1 MASEL
6 GADAQ
11 SLLVKEI
18 YRSIQGESS
27 FAGWPCSFVRTTGCD
42 LRCVYC
48 DEQHAFRGGER
59 LSLDEVVK
67 RVEALGVSG
76 QARRS
81 GARSEAEPS
90 GAGSRATARAPGR
103 ARLVEI
109 TGGEPLLQRA
119 VPGLA
124 RRLLDSGYEV
134 LIESGGH
141 RDITEIDPRAR
152 LILDVKTPGSG
163 MVEHNH
169 LENLARLRDRDELKF
184 VLCDRADYEWARRF
198 VREHPLDARIPVH
211 FSPVHPGLDPAELCA
226 WILEDGLP
234 VRLNLQ
240 LHKYIWGP
248 DARGV

>member
-6 GADAQ
+6 GADDQ
-11 SLLVKEI
+11 TLLVKEI

-48 DEQHAFRGGER
+48 DEEHAFRGGER
-59 LSLDEVVK
+59 LSLDEIVK
-67 RVEALGVSG
+67 RLEALGVSG
-76 QARRS
+76 QAPRQ
-81 GARSEAEPS
+81 
-90 GAGSRATARAPGR
+90 

-119 VPGLA
+119 VPALA

-141 RDITEIDPRAR
+141 RDITELDPRTR

-169 LENLARLRDRDELKF
+169 LENLSRLRERDELKF
-184 VLCDRADYEWARRF
+184 VLCDRGCRNRVRR
-198 VREHPLDARIPVH
+198 
-211 FSPVHPGLDPAELCA
+211 S
-226 WILEDGLP
+226 
-234 VRLNLQ
+234 
-240 LHKYIWGP
+240 
-248 DARGV
+248 

>member
-1 MASEL
+1 MASGR

-27 FAGWPCSFVRTTGCD
+27 LAGWPCSFVRTTGCD
-42 LRCVYC
+42 IRCVYC
-48 DEQHAFRGGER
+48 DEEHAFRGGER
-59 LSLDEVVK
+59 LTLDEIVK
-67 RVEALGVSG
+67 RVEALEVSG
-76 QARRS
+76 L
-81 GARSEAEPS
+81 
-90 GAGSRATARAPGR
+90 APGPT
-103 ARLVEI
+103 RLVEI
-109 TGGEPLLQRA
+109 TGGEPLLQRG
-119 VPGLA
+119 VPELA

-141 RDITEIDPRAR
+141 RDITELDPRTR

-169 LENLARLRDRDELKF
+169 LENLARLRERDELKF
-184 VLCDRADYEWARRF
+184 VLCDRTDYEWARSF
-198 VREHPLDARIPVH
+198 LREHPLDAGIPVH
-211 FSPVHPGLDPAELCA
+211 FSPVHPGLAPDELCA
-226 WILEDGLP
+226 WILADGLP

-240 LHKYIWGP
+240 LHKYIWGS